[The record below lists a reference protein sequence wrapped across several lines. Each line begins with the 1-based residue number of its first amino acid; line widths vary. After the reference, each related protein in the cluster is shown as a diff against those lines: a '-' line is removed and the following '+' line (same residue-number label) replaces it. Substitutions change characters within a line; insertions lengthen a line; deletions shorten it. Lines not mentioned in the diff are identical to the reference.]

1 MDSSPGAVRPELVL
15 LERPEQGVALL
26 RLNRPAVLNALNM
39 RLREALAEHVR
50 RLDECADTRVIVL
63 TGNGTAFAAGADLN
77 ELAEASALEIQ
88 QRGVERHWQALAA
101 CRKPLIAAVEGYA
114 LGGGCEL
121 AMHCDLIV
129 AGASA
134 RFAQP
139 EIRVGVMPGA
149 GGTQRLVRAV
159 GKFQALRMLFT
170 GCTVRAPEALAIGLV
185 SEVAADGQALIA
197 PSNWLARSPAC
208 HRWRWRRS
216 RKWSWPAPICRW
228 TRPWRWSARPSSCCS
243 TATTR
248 RRACGPSWKTHSG
261 VPGKMSEPPIVLI
274 GIVGTG
280 AMGQGIARL
289 AACAGLSVL
298 LYDSRQGRRCKRA
311 SRSPRS
317 LPGRWSGAG
326 WRRRLSSARWAICG
340 WSRTCGSYAA
350 ASW

>member
-101 CRKPLIAAVEGYA
+101 CRKPLIAAVEGHA

-139 EIRVGVMPGA
+139 EVRVGVMPGA

-170 GCTVRAPEALAIGLV
+170 GCTVPRQIAGLPPLALAQIK
-185 SEVAADGQALIA
+185 EVVLAGADLPLDQALA
-197 PSNWLARSPAC
+197 LE
-208 HRWRWRRS
+208 
-216 RKWSWPAPICRW
+216 RKAFQLLFDSHDQKEGMRAFLEKR
-228 TRPWRWSARPSSCCS
+228 
-243 TATTR
+243 TAEYL
-248 RRACGPSWKTHSG
+248 
-261 VPGKMSEPPIVLI
+261 GK
-274 GIVGTG
+274 
-280 AMGQGIARL
+280 
-289 AACAGLSVL
+289 
-298 LYDSRQGRRCKRA
+298 
-311 SRSPRS
+311 
-317 LPGRWSGAG
+317 
-326 WRRRLSSARWAICG
+326 
-340 WSRTCGSYAA
+340 
-350 ASW
+350 

>member
-1 MDSSPGAVRPELVL
+1 MAMDSSPGAVSPELVL

-88 QRGVERHWQALAA
+88 QRGVERHWQALAT

-139 EIRVGVMPGA
+139 EVRVGVMPGA

-170 GCTVRAPEALAIGLV
+170 GCLVKAPQALAMGLV
-185 SEVAADGQALIA
+185 SEVVADESTLARAL
-197 PSNWLARSPAC
+197 NWPRRSPAC
-208 HRWRWRRS
+208 PLALAQIKEVVLAGADLPLDS
-216 RKWSWPAPICRW
+216 ALALERKAFQLLFDSQDQKEGMHAFLEK
-228 TRPWRWSARPSSCCS
+228 RPPNYQ
-243 TATTR
+243 
-248 RRACGPSWKTHSG
+248 
-261 VPGKMSEPPIVLI
+261 GK
-274 GIVGTG
+274 
-280 AMGQGIARL
+280 
-289 AACAGLSVL
+289 
-298 LYDSRQGRRCKRA
+298 
-311 SRSPRS
+311 
-317 LPGRWSGAG
+317 
-326 WRRRLSSARWAICG
+326 
-340 WSRTCGSYAA
+340 
-350 ASW
+350 

>member
-1 MDSSPGAVRPELVL
+1 
-15 LERPEQGVALL
+15 
-26 RLNRPAVLNALNM
+26 M

-185 SEVAADGQALIA
+185 SEVAADGQALERA
-197 PSNWLARSPAC
+197 LELARQIAGLPPLALAQIKEVV
-208 HRWRWRRS
+208 R
-216 RKWSWPAPICRW
+216 PAPTCRW

-248 RRACGPSWKTHSG
+248 RRACVPSWKTHSG

-280 AMGQGIARL
+280 AMGQGIAQL

>member
-88 QRGVERHWQALAA
+88 QCGVERHWQALAA

-185 SEVAADGQALIA
+185 SEVAADGQALDRA
-197 PSNWLARSPAC
+197 LELARQ
-208 HRWRWRRS
+208 
-216 RKWSWPAPICRW
+216 I
-228 TRPWRWSARPSSCCS
+228 
-243 TATTR
+243 
-248 RRACGPSWKTHSG
+248 
-261 VPGKMSEPPIVLI
+261 
-274 GIVGTG
+274 
-280 AMGQGIARL
+280 
-289 AACAGLSVL
+289 AGLPPLALAQIKEVVL
-298 LYDSRQGRRCKRA
+298 AGADLPLDQALALERKAFQLLFDSHDQKEGMRAFLEKRTA
-311 SRSPRS
+311 EY
-317 LPGRWSGAG
+317 LGK
-326 WRRRLSSARWAICG
+326 
-340 WSRTCGSYAA
+340 
-350 ASW
+350 